1 MSICI
6 RAARTDDAEFLAAG
20 NVAMAWESEHKQLE
34 PATVTRGVR
43 AVLDDDAKG
52 RYFIAERG
60 GQPVGQLMVT
70 YEWSDWR
77 NGNFWWIQSVYVLPE
92 ARRMGVFR
100 SLYAHLE
107 QLAKADATVCG
118 IRLYVERE
126 NERAQATYRHCGL
139 EDAGYVVMEVDYSG
153 AVQAARGND
162 HA

>member
-1 MSICI
+1 MDISI
-6 RAARTDDAEFLAAG
+6 RAARTSDETFLAAG
-20 NVAMAWESEHKQLE
+20 NVAMALESEHKQLD
-34 PATVTRGVR
+34 PATVSRGVQ
-43 AVLDDDAKG
+43 AVLDDHARG
-52 RYFIAERG
+52 RYFVAERDG
-60 GQPVGQLMVT
+60 RPVGQLMVT

-92 ARRMGVFR
+92 ARRLGVFR
-100 SLYAHLE
+100 SLFVHLE
-107 QLAKADATVCG
+107 QLSKADATVCG

-153 AVQAARGND
+153 AVQATRGND